1 MKTCYSFIGRT
12 IRDSHGLDLWTPDSD
27 YWMVDDGHISE
38 LREGTARG
46 SWDTVVEEC
55 IDVAHDLGQ
64 WGYNT
69 DKMPRTVMLNI
80 ERMSDWRVCKPGL
93 TAICNQLRALR
104 DDVTI
109 CLYSHND
116 EGHATGIVD
125 SICKPA
131 NNLGINPDA
140 PFDPSW
146 IPVLHPANHGTA
158 NTLAA
163 MRVLADR
170 GFGTLLLWEVCDFN
184 RYKFRVGD
192 HAELKRSWT
201 TSRFI

>member
-1 MKTCYSFIGRT
+1 MKTCYSFLGRT
-12 IRDSHGLDLWTPDSD
+12 IRDSHGLDLWTPESD
-27 YWMVDDGHISE
+27 YWMIDDGHIAA
-38 LREGTARG
+38 LRYGEPRG
-46 SWDTVVEEC
+46 SWALVNGDE
-55 IDVAHDLGQ
+55 IDVQGLSFWGFDLS
-64 WGYNT
+64 
-69 DKMPRTVMLNI
+69 KLPRVVMLNI
-80 ERMSDWRVCKPGL
+80 ERMDSWAWCKPKL
-93 TAICNQLRALR
+93 TAICDQLRAIR

-109 CLYSHND
+109 CLYAHND

-140 PFDPSW
+140 PFDLSW

-163 MRVLADR
+163 MRALADR
-170 GFGTLLLWEVCDFN
+170 GFDTLLLWEVCDYN

>member
-12 IRDSHGLDLWTPDSD
+12 IKDSHGLDLWTPDSD
-27 YWMVDDGHISE
+27 YWMVDDMHIAE
-38 LREGTARG
+38 LRKGYANG
-46 SWDTVVEEC
+46 SW
-55 IDVAHDLGQ
+55 LGV
-64 WGYNT
+64 NT
-69 DKMPRTVMLNI
+69 DRITIPSNLARWGFNVNNVPRIVLLNF
-80 ERMSDWRVCKPGL
+80 EHMNDWQRCGESMAFIV
-93 TAICNQLRALR
+93 NRLRELR

-109 CLYSHND
+109 ALYAHEDGN
-116 EGHATGIVD
+116 HARDIVD
-125 SICKPA
+125 SLVKPA
-131 NNLGINPDA
+131 NALGINPDA
-140 PFDPSW
+140 ALDPKC
-146 IPVLHPANHGTA
+146 IPMLHPANHGTA

-170 GFGTLLLWEVCDFN
+170 GFDTLLLWEVCDFN

>member
-1 MKTCYSFIGRT
+1 MKTCYSFLGRT
-12 IRDSHGLDLWTPDSD
+12 IKDSHGLDLWTPDSD
-27 YWMVDDGHISE
+27 YWMIDDGHIAE
-38 LREGTARG
+38 LRDGNARG
-46 SWDTVVEEC
+46 SWTSVVEER
-55 IDVAHDLGQ
+55 ISVAYDLEQ
-64 WGYNT
+64 WGFRT
-69 DKMPRTVMLNI
+69 RQLPRVVMLNI
-80 ERMSDWRVCKPGL
+80 ERMDDWVSCELGIIS
-93 TAICNQLRALR
+93 ICNQLRALR

-116 EGHATGIVD
+116 YGHADGIVD

-140 PFDPSW
+140 PFDKAW

-163 MRVLADR
+163 MRALADR
-170 GFGTLLLWEVCDFN
+170 GFDTLLLWEVCDYN

>member
-1 MKTCYSFIGRT
+1 MKTCFSFLGRT

-27 YWMVDDGHISE
+27 YWMVDDGHIQP
-38 LREGTARG
+38 LRCGNPEGYWGEVCVDQIEMRDHLTWWG
-46 SWDTVVEEC
+46 FDT
-55 IDVAHDLGQ
+55 DAL
-64 WGYNT
+64 
-69 DKMPRTVMLNI
+69 PRLVMLNI
-80 ERMSDWRVCKPGL
+80 ERMRHWAWCKPAL
-93 TAICNQLRALR
+93 TAVTNQIRNFR

>member
-1 MKTCYSFIGRT
+1 MKTAYSFLGRT

-27 YWMVDDGHISE
+27 YWMIDDGHISA
-38 LREGTARG
+38 LRYGEPRG
-46 SWDTVVEEC
+46 N
-55 IDVAHDLGQ
+55 
-64 WGYNT
+64 WGLVNT
-69 DKMPRTVMLNI
+69 DDVWVQDLSSWGFELAKCPRTVMLNI
-80 ERMSDWRVCKPGL
+80 ERMDCWAWCVPAL
-93 TAICNQLRALR
+93 TAICDQLRALR

-109 CLYSHND
+109 CLYAHND

-163 MRVLADR
+163 MRVLAER

>member
-1 MKTCYSFIGRT
+1 MKTCYSFLGRT
-12 IRDSHGLDLWTPDSD
+12 IKDSHGLDLWTPDSD
-27 YWMVDDGHISE
+27 YWMIDDGHISA
-38 LREGTARG
+38 LREGFPTG
-46 SWDTVVEEC
+46 LWSDVVCEH
-55 IDVAHDLGQ
+55 IDLEWELSR
-64 WGYNT
+64 WGYNL
-69 DKMPRTVMLNI
+69 KKIPRTLMLNV
-80 ERMSDWRVCKPGL
+80 ERMGKWKDCKPGL
-93 TAICNQLRALR
+93 TEICDQLRTLR

-116 EGHATGIVD
+116 EGHAEGIVD

-140 PFDPSW
+140 PFNKAW

-163 MRVLADR
+163 MRALADR
-170 GFGTLLLWEVCDFN
+170 GFDTLLLWEVCDFN

-201 TSRFI
+201 TSRLI

>member
-1 MKTCYSFIGRT
+1 MKTCYSFLGRT
-12 IRDSHGLDLWTPDSD
+12 IRDAHGLDLWTPDSD
-27 YWMVDDGHISE
+27 YWMIDDGHITE
-38 LREGTARG
+38 LRKGEPRG
-46 SWDTVVEEC
+46 SWLRVTNAF
-55 IDVAHDLGQ
+55 INLSYDLPR
-64 WGYNT
+64 WGF
-69 DKMPRTVMLNI
+69 DLSKIPRIVMLNI
-80 ERMSDWRVCKPGL
+80 ERMEDWGYCWPFIMFIVK
-93 TAICNQLRALR
+93 QLRDLR

-109 CLYSHND
+109 CLYARND